1 MASTLRSRLW
11 LSYAAVI
18 LVALFVVAIGLVIA
32 LRSNPLL
39 YRQAVTRIFLAGSA
53 ISYRLDQIPNQAVNR
68 AENVLQR
75 EAEIRN
81 LRLVVLEKDG
91 SVVLDVGP
99 GRENPLPR
107 LPLPLIPTEQETILA
122 RIFRDGKGTS
132 WIYTLHS
139 LENQKYLL
147 VATPQPV
154 LRLRDIFR
162 DEIMG
167 PFLQA
172 ALIALLLGVGLSLLI
187 AQWIAN
193 PLKQMAD
200 AARKMEDGNY
210 RPIPVD
216 GPREV
221 QQLGEALNEMAY
233 KVQSGQ
239 QSQRE
244 FLANVSHE
252 LKTPLTSIQ
261 GFSQAIIDGAVQTPE
276 ALKNAAGVIYQ
287 ESSRMF
293 RLVVDLLSLARL
305 EAGTADLQHIPL
317 DLAPLLRSVVEKF
330 QIQAQNAR
338 VNLVLEAA
346 PSLVV
351 LGDGDRLAQVIT
363 NLVDN
368 ALKFTPENGR
378 VTIRAVQ
385 QDGSAVVSVS
395 DTGIGID
402 PQDQPRIF
410 ERFYQV
416 DKSRKG
422 GAGRGVGLGL
432 AIAAQIIAAHGGH
445 IRLDS
450 QPGIGATFTISL
462 PLANSDDRAL
472 NHPRGDR

>member
-53 ISYRLDQIPNQAVNR
+53 ISYRIDQLPNQSSTRIDNIV
-68 AENVLQR
+68 QR
-75 EAEIRN
+75 EADIRN
-81 LRLVVLEKDG
+81 LRLAVLDKDG

-99 GRENPLPR
+99 GSENPFPR

-122 RIFRDGKGTS
+122 RILRDGKGS
-132 WIYTLHS
+132 NWIYTLHS

-167 PFLQA
+167 PFFQA
-172 ALIALLLGVGLSLLI
+172 ALIALLLGVGLSLVI

-193 PLKQMAD
+193 PLKQMAA
-200 AARKMEDGNY
+200 AARKMEEGNY
-210 RPIPVD
+210 QPIPLD

-233 KVQSGQ
+233 KVQASQ

-305 EAGTADLQHIPL
+305 EAGTADLQHMPL
-317 DLAPLLRSVVEKF
+317 DLAPLLGSVVEKF
-330 QIQAQNAR
+330 SIQALNDR
-338 VNLVLEAA
+338 VNLVLEAV

-378 VTIRAVQ
+378 VTIHAGL
-385 QDGSAVVSVS
+385 QDGNATVSIS

-422 GAGRGVGLGL
+422 GSGRGVGLGL
-432 AIAAQIIAAHGGH
+432 AIAAQIIAAHGGR
-445 IRLDS
+445 IWLDS
-450 QPGIGATFTISL
+450 QPGKGTTFTLSL
-462 PLANSDDRAL
+462 PLVNPDNRAL
-472 NHPRGDR
+472 NNLRGDL